1 MRAEGSQR
9 CNLWITTFIL
19 NRALE
24 VRGEFCAR
32 LQRAGTGAFL
42 DPDVSRLA
50 TFCPPLLGANQTRF
64 PLAQQSCAKKVA
76 RGVTSGSPRSASIR
90 ALEVRGE
97 FFARLQRAVIVREV
111 IQTFHVWLPSARRCR
126 GKLETRNPKLKTSL
140 RPALHA

>member
-1 MRAEGSQR
+1 MTQHHLASIRRYPAVCGRQLVAMTRRKFMQLSRGRMCLVPRGSV
-9 CNLWITTFIL
+9 IE
-19 NRALE
+19 NRIQKTE
-24 VRGEFCAR
+24 
-32 LQRAGTGAFL
+32 
-42 DPDVSRLA
+42 VSRL
-50 TFCPPLLGANQTRF
+50 L
-64 PLAQQSCAKKVA
+64 LAQRSCAKRVA

-126 GKLETRNPKLKTSL
+126 GELKTRNPKLKTSL